1 MCGIVGQFSIPPQGE
16 STEQVISDLTN
27 LMTRRG
33 PDDAGYWT
41 DGRHCAL
48 GFRRLSILDL
58 TPFGNQPMLTP
69 DGRFAL
75 VINGEVYNFVELRA
89 ELQNKGWQFRSSGD
103 AEVVLFALA
112 EWGKA
117 ALDRFNG
124 MFALAFYD
132 SLEKSLLLARDHVGS
147 KPLYYLKSPQGLVF
161 ASQYDQIMTHPW
173 SKGLAIDQAVLSLY
187 MVFGY
192 IPAPYAILDQT
203 HLLEAGSW
211 LEVDTTGNYKTGR
224 YFDFPKYQEP
234 DLFGA
239 EAFEA
244 VDAALVSAVKRQMV
258 SDVPLGCFLSGGI
271 DSPLI
276 TAIAQSLSTQPV
288 KAFTIGV
295 ENSPLDES
303 EDARRYAQQIGVEH
317 YVENIRFDQVVDLI
331 GDVNR
336 ACSEPFGDYSIFPT
350 LLNSRFA
357 SKQVKVMLSGDGG
370 DELFWGYTG
379 RMGGAIRHASLF
391 KYPFWARKVR
401 WHLFRPEGDWA
412 SSYFRTPGRW
422 YRSFHEHNFEGI
434 LRRFFPDL
442 APFPESYLQYDYAGN
457 NEDGTAQWVRWNEFT
472 GHMGNGMLK
481 VDRGSMYNSLEV
493 RTPLLDREVISVSQ
507 RVDWRTCLDIKNDI
521 GKIPLRQALSKRL
534 DFQSSGKRGFT
545 VPMDEWL
552 RGPLKEMMF
561 DLVINRQDLLGLRI
575 NKDNLSSFFQD
586 HLDGKNW
593 AWGLWILLSLALWED
608 RYLKRLS

>member
-1 MCGIVGQFSIPPQGE
+1 MG
-16 STEQVISDLTN
+16 L
-27 LMTRRG
+27 
-33 PDDAGYWT
+33 
-41 DGRHCAL
+41 
-48 GFRRLSILDL
+48 RL
-58 TPFGNQPMLTP
+58 
-69 DGRFAL
+69 
-75 VINGEVYNFVELRA
+75 
-89 ELQNKGWQFRSSGD
+89 
-103 AEVVLFALA
+103 
-112 EWGKA
+112 
-117 ALDRFNG
+117 
-124 MFALAFYD
+124 
-132 SLEKSLLLARDHVGS
+132 
-147 KPLYYLKSPQGLVF
+147 
-161 ASQYDQIMTHPW
+161 
-173 SKGLAIDQAVLSLY
+173 
-187 MVFGY
+187 
-192 IPAPYAILDQT
+192 
-203 HLLEAGSW
+203 
-211 LEVDTTGNYKTGR
+211 
-224 YFDFPKYQEP
+224 
-234 DLFGA
+234 
-239 EAFEA
+239 FEA

-317 YVENIRFDQVVDLI
+317 YVENIHFDQVVDLI

-336 ACSEPFGDYSIFPT
+336 ACSEPYGDYSIFPT

-379 RMGGAIRHASLF
+379 RMGGAIRHAPLF

-422 YRSFHEHNFEGI
+422 YQSFHEHNFEGV
-434 LRRFFPDL
+434 LQRFFPDL
-442 APFPESYLQYDYAGN
+442 ASFPESYLQYDYAGN
-457 NEDGTAQWVRWNEFT
+457 DVDGTAQWVRWNEFT

-493 RTPLLDREVISVSQ
+493 RTPLLDREVISVAQ
-507 RVDWRTCLDIKNDI
+507 RVDWRTCLDIKNDV

-552 RGPLKEMMF
+552 RGPLKEMMY

-608 RYLKRLS
+608 RYFKRLS

>member
-1 MCGIVGQFSIPPQGE
+1 MCGVVGQFSINPQDE
-16 STEQVISDLTN
+16 LTVQIISDLTGM
-27 LMTRRG
+27 MTRRG
-33 PDDAGYWT
+33 PDDAGYWS
-41 DGRHCAL
+41 DNAHCAL

-58 TPFGNQPMLTP
+58 SSTGNQPMLTP
-69 DGRFAL
+69 DGRYAL
-75 VINGEVYNFVELRA
+75 VINGEVYNFQELRS

-132 SLEKSLLLARDHVGS
+132 SLEKRLLLARDHVGS
-147 KPLYYLKSPQGLVF
+147 KPLYYLKSPQRLVF

-317 YVENIRFDQVVDLI
+317 HLENIRFDQVVDLI
-331 GDVNR
+331 GDVSK
-336 ACSEPFGDYSIFPT
+336 ACGEPFGDYSIFPT
-350 LLNSRFA
+350 LLISRLA
-357 SKQVKVMLSGDGG
+357 SKQVKVILSGDGG

-379 RMGGAIRHASLF
+379 RMRNAIRHAWLF
-391 KYPFWARKVR
+391 KYPFWVRKAR
-401 WHLFRPEGDWA
+401 WYLFRPEGDWA
-412 SSYFRTPGRW
+412 SSYYQTPGEW
-422 YRSFHEHNFEGI
+422 YKSSHEHNFLSM
-434 LRRFFPDL
+434 LRQYFPDL
-442 APFPESYLQYDYAGN
+442 SSFPESYLQYDYAGKN
-457 NEDGTAQWVRWNEFT
+457 ADQTAQWVRWNEFT

-493 RTPLLDREVISVSQ
+493 RTPLLDREVISVAQ

-521 GKIPLRQALSKRL
+521 GKIPLRNALSKRL

-552 RGPLKEMMF
+552 RGPLKDMMF
-561 DLVINRQDLLGLRI
+561 DLVINRKDLLGLQI
-575 NKDNLSSFFQD
+575 NKDNMSSFFQD

-593 AWGLWILLSLALWED
+593 GWGLWILLSLALWED
-608 RYLKRLS
+608 RYVKELS

>member
-1 MCGIVGQFSIPPQGE
+1 MCGIIGQFSINSKLDPAQQ
-16 STEQVISDLTN
+16 TIHDLTGM
-27 LMTRRG
+27 MTRRG
-33 PDDAGYWT
+33 PDDSGYWS
-41 DGRHCAL
+41 DDRHCAF

-58 TPFGNQPMLTP
+58 TDSGKQPMLTP

-75 VINGEVYNFVELRA
+75 VINGEVYNFQELRA
-89 ELQNKGWQFRSSGD
+89 ELQSKGWQFRSSGD

-132 SLEKSLLLARDHVGS
+132 SLEKRLLLARDHVGG
-147 KPLYYLKSPQGLVF
+147 KPLYYLKSQNGLVF
-161 ASQYDQIMTHPW
+161 ASQYDQIMAHPW
-173 SKGLAIDQAVLSLY
+173 ARGLAVDQDVLPLY
-187 MVFGY
+187 LVFGY
-192 IPAPYAILDQT
+192 IPAPYAILENT
-203 HLLEAGSW
+203 FLLEASSW
-211 LEVDTTGNYKTGR
+211 LEVDTSGRYKTGR
-224 YFDFPKYQEP
+224 YFEFPKFQEP
-234 DLFGA
+234 DLSGA
-239 EAFEA
+239 EAYEA
-244 VDAALVSAVKRQMV
+244 VDAALVSAVRRQMV

-276 TAIAQSLSTQPV
+276 AAIAQSLSPNPL
-288 KAFTIGV
+288 KAFTIGI
-295 ENSPLDES
+295 ENSALDES

-317 YVENIRFDQVVDLI
+317 YIEHIRFDQVVDLI
-331 GDVNR
+331 GDVSK

-350 LLNSRFA
+350 LLISRFA

-391 KYPFWARKVR
+391 KYPFWVRKLR
-401 WHLFRPEGDWA
+401 WHIFHPEGDWA

-422 YRSFHEHNFEGI
+422 YQSIHEHNFESV
-434 LRRFFPDL
+434 LRRFFPEL
-442 APFPESYLQYDYAGN
+442 SSFPSSYHQYDYTGN
-457 NEDGTAQWVRWNEFT
+457 NKDQTAQWVRWNEFT
-472 GHMGNGMLK
+472 GHMGDGMLK

-493 RTPLLDREVISVSQ
+493 RTPILDREVIRVAQ
-507 RVDWRTCLDIKNDI
+507 RVDWRSCLDIKNDI
-521 GKIPLRQALSKRL
+521 GKKPLRHALLKRL

-561 DLVINRQDLLGLRI
+561 DLVLNRQDLLGLRI
-575 NKDNLSSFFQD
+575 NKANLSSFFQD

-593 AWGLWILLSLALWED
+593 SWGLWIMLSLASWED
-608 RYLKRLS
+608 RYVKRLG